1 MKKYALK
8 KSMKGLG
15 FTLDTLTGMALSAAS
30 ARERRA
36 YELNE
41 SGIRLANEY
50 PYFRIFFHK

>member
-1 MKKYALK
+1 
-8 KSMKGLG
+8 MKGLG
-15 FTLDTLTGMALSAAS
+15 FTLGTITYMALSAAS